1 MSDDF
6 GDLVPFWE
14 RQGNEDTKWRLITNT
29 IEKALTLG
37 VTLTETAF
45 QLRLH
50 DFTFGND
57 RFNQLFRERREYRV
71 QFNYPATLDLYETP
85 DPNRIAVKSTGGR
98 GNYQYVVEY
107 DNYDPLS
114 QTYYTERK
122 SIFDENLYSQGDLL
136 ELMDSE
142 DFSDTSA
149 NPNEIEGTRRLV
161 GMFRQR

>member
-1 MSDDF
+1 MANEF

-29 IEKALTLG
+29 IEKAITLG

-71 QFNYPATLDLYETP
+71 EFRYAAGLDPDELP
-85 DPNRIAVKSTGGR
+85 DPNRIAVRSTGGR
-98 GNYQYVVEY
+98 GNYQYVIEH
-107 DNYDPLS
+107 DSYDPLTDS
-114 QTYYTERK
+114 TFTERY
-122 SIFDENLYSQGDLL
+122 SIFDDNLMTQSELL
-136 ELMDSE
+136 EMIYSDDYEGDS
-142 DFSDTSA
+142 
-149 NPNEIEGTRRLV
+149 PKPYRIEKTDRLY